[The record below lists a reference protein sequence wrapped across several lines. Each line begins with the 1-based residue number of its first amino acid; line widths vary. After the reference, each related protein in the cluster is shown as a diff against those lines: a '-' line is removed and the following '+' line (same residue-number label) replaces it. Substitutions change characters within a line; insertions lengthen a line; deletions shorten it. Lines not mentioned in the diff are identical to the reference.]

1 MGKVEIL
8 AKKQNAYFLGI
19 NCGRLKSAKKPTQK
33 LAAQFHLK
41 QCSLQIRPP
50 KKASQTFKNFRVRNK
65 YYKKKSVGKHALA
78 GVLQYQRLCPVRAFC
93 SLKLFAYSGS
103 HRHRSR
109 RLSAPRKRAYLTL
122 AIHFLKRPRKY
133 KKMPQPEKHSKP
145 RHIQ

>member
-8 AKKQNAYFLGI
+8 AKKQKAYFLGI

-65 YYKKKSVGKHALA
+65 YYKKIRREA
-78 GVLQYQRLCPVRAFC
+78 RAC
-93 SLKLFAYSGS
+93 G
-103 HRHRSR
+103 RPPI
-109 RLSAPRKRAYLTL
+109 SAPLP
-122 AIHFLKRPRKY
+122 RPRFLLPQTLCVFWFSQTPLPPTIRAAKARIFNTCNTLF
-133 KKMPQPEKHSKP
+133 KTPKKIQKMPQPEKHSKP